1 MFEIIAQVRDIS
13 QARVLIIALK
23 AHGFNPLEGGEMG
36 LPAMPGITSLKGT
49 IKIKVPEVEA
59 EDAKI
64 LAKDLLKE
72 MQS

>member
-1 MFEIIAQVRDIS
+1 MFEIIAEVRDIS

-23 AHGFNPLEGGEMG
+23 AHGFNPLEGNEMG

-49 IKIKVPEVEA
+49 IKIKVPKVEA